1 MESHLLQIVSS
12 YRIVVLLFFSV
23 VVFAIHLDNKFFAG
37 SKSVSVMAN
46 DSDVKGFAD
55 FLAKYKAA
63 LPVERKATEV
73 L

>member
-1 MESHLLQIVSS
+1 
-12 YRIVVLLFFSV
+12 
-23 VVFAIHLDNKFFAG
+23 
-37 SKSVSVMAN
+37 MAD